1 MSTDFHII
9 IPARLNAT
17 RLPQKLLLTKYG
29 QSILEWV
36 FQRCLAASPKSLTIA
51 TDAPEL
57 YSLARSFGAD
67 VVMTAD
73 THPSGSDRIAEA
85 ARILGLGPQDIIV
98 NVQGDEPEIA
108 PQSIIQ
114 VAQLLQ
120 DSEANWATLCWPITE
135 LSDYLNPNVVKV
147 TMNEAQEALYFSR
160 SPLPYHR
167 QAPQQLPKSYRH
179 LGLYA
184 YRHDSLQRWVE
195 AGPCALEHIE
205 ALEQLRALHLGM
217 KIKLQVALHPPG
229 QDINT
234 LEDYQSFLAKI

>member
-1 MSTDFHII
+1 MSKDFHII

-17 RLPQKLLLTKYG
+17 RLPQKLLLQKDG
-29 QSILEWV
+29 RSILEWV
-36 FQRCLAASPKSLTIA
+36 FARCLATKPKSLTIA

-57 YSLARSFGAD
+57 FALAKSFGAD
-67 VVMTAD
+67 VVMTAQ

-85 ARILGLGPQDIIV
+85 AKILGLGTDDILV

-114 VAQLLQ
+114 VAQLLHES
-120 DSEANWATLCWPITE
+120 DANWATLCWPISE

-147 TMNEAQEALYFSR
+147 IMNAANEALYFSR
-160 SPLPYHR
+160 SPIPYHR
-167 QAPQQLPKSYRH
+167 HAPKQVPKSYRH

-195 AGPCALEHIE
+195 AGPCALEQIE

-234 LEDYQSFLAKI
+234 LEDYQSFLAKA